1 MTHATAPV
9 LLATDLDGTFL
20 AGNSLQRR
28 QLYRLLAAHPNL
40 RSAWVTGRGVESV
53 LPLLADPTLPRP
65 DYLICDVGATVLDT
79 RDMLPVQPLQSAI
92 EGRWPGEYPVAAAA
106 LGP

>member
-28 QLYRLLAAHPNL
+28 QLYRLLAAQGA
-40 RSAWVTGRGVESV
+40 AWTARCARGE
-53 LPLLADPTLPRP
+53 
-65 DYLICDVGATVLDT
+65 
-79 RDMLPVQPLQSAI
+79 
-92 EGRWPGEYPVAAAA
+92 
-106 LGP
+106 